1 MAPVLQ
7 VVITVTVAL
16 TAIMVPATVMVM
28 VMVMITVMA
37 ANTMVVN
44 IEKKINMD
52 EFVMRG
58 TASDVP
64 RFTCYSE

>member
-28 VMVMITVMA
+28 VMVTVMA

>member
-7 VVITVTVAL
+7 AVITVTVAL

-28 VMVMITVMA
+28 VMITVMS
-37 ANTMVVN
+37 ANALVMNMET
-44 IEKKINMD
+44 KINMD

>member
-28 VMVMITVMA
+28 VMITVMA

-44 IEKKINMD
+44 IETKINID
-52 EFVMRG
+52 KFVMRG
-58 TASDVP
+58 TANDVP
-64 RFTCYSE
+64 RFTCYTER

>member
-16 TAIMVPATVMVM
+16 TAIMVPATVMV
-28 VMVMITVMA
+28 TVMA